1 VAVKTNGADFD
12 HVAQLH
18 RVYKRTVIRLNY
30 TAVSEVIRALL
41 DFLSGLNVASD
52 AGEDAL

>member
-1 VAVKTNGADFD
+1 MEQILITWHSFAVYLRRA
-12 HVAQLH
+12 
-18 RVYKRTVIRLNY
+18 VIRLNY

-52 AGEDAL
+52 AGEFAL

>member
-1 VAVKTNGADFD
+1 MKTNGADFD